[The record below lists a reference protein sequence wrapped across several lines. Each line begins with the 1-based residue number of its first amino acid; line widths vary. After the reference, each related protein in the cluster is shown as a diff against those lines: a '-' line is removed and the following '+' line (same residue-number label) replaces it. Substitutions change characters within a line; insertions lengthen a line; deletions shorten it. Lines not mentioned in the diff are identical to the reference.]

1 VREGAQLFGGK
12 EAALVPF
19 PLVALLAVLS
29 ALVVVF
35 VLFLALRRWL

>member
-1 VREGAQLFGGK
+1 LGGK

-19 PLVALLAVLS
+19 PLVVLSAVLS